1 MKMYSVLRL
10 SFFPLPRTG
19 YLSGKARQ
27 NIFVLCN
34 VGRNNEMKE
43 RSFISFPLLWNFH
56 RVFIA
61 SLSPQLN
68 GRTCRYVLMP
78 PNQAHVTQEYYWHKT
93 FKWQVKWKYRQVQ
106 RNAYYLKCLGFKFF
120 SYMQTPSSFRI
131 LNPVNDKGYRTQ
143 TRELNKYASS
153 ISFCIFSSRPPHWG
167 VYK

>member
-1 MKMYSVLRL
+1 MYSVLRL
-10 SFFPLPRTG
+10 SSFPLPRTG

-34 VGRNNEMKE
+34 VGRNNEMKV

-120 SYMQTPSSFRI
+120 LTCKRRQVLGFWI
-131 LNPVNDKGYRTQ
+131 L
-143 TRELNKYASS
+143 
-153 ISFCIFSSRPPHWG
+153 
-167 VYK
+167 